1 MPFFS
6 PKIDGVGTRLNNL
19 MSILDEKG
27 YRVFIQTYSP
37 LTIENNPWG
46 KVNS

>member
-1 MPFFS
+1 
-6 PKIDGVGTRLNNL
+6 

-37 LTIENNPWG
+37 LTIENNPWE